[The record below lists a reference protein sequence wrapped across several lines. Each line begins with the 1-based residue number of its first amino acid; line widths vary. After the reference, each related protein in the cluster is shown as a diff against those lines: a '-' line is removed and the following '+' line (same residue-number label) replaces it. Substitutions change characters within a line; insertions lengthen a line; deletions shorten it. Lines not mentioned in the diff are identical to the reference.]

1 MIQVY
6 ADGVLIYA
14 PSIDEYALEGLTVT
28 VSVDKA
34 GTAEIV
40 MPATHPALNRFT
52 SHRTEITIY
61 RAGELLFRGRALY
74 PTDDLDGTR
83 TITCEGERCFL
94 RDAVLEPYLYQA
106 DPAVIFSDIIAKYN
120 AQVDAFKQFHVGAIT
135 VTDPNGYIRMERE
148 DAEQVSDA
156 IDSLVERVGGYITF
170 TTDSDGRRA
179 INWLAELSERS
190 GQTVEFGEN
199 LLDYARSD
207 ANPDLTTV
215 IYPYGAKDETTS
227 KRLNIAGVNGGK
239 LYIKDDAAV
248 ALRGWI
254 ARPVYWD
261 DVTLPG
267 NLLSKARQY
276 LATSKLITTTLELSA
291 VDLSAQDQSIDT
303 MRAGDNVRIL
313 SKPHGVDDWF
323 LLRERTYN
331 LLDPSQ
337 DRVVL
342 GKELTTLTGISA
354 AMDKN
359 TASQIKQTTTNVTNN
374 YQIFTDGDAYGPNNP
389 PAYPVTSVNGM
400 TGAVVLDTS
409 NVKKVTVNCV
419 DAGGGD
425 YTLPSG
431 CPANFANIVSARMN
445 MTVGPVTHHDI
456 VRKGGDDTTYITV
469 YGVGTDYSTG
479 SAVYTLYPYENTSGI
494 TVDIYYLV

>member
-6 ADGVLIYA
+6 ADGVLVYA
-14 PSIDEYALEGLTVT
+14 PGIDEYALEGLTVM

-34 GTAEIV
+34 GTAAIT
-40 MPATHPALNRFT
+40 MPATHPELNSFI
-52 SHRTEITIY
+52 SHRTEVAIY

-74 PTDDLDGTR
+74 PADDIDGSR

-120 AQVDAFKQFHVGAIT
+120 AQVDDFKRFHVGAIT
-135 VTDPNGYIRMERE
+135 VTDPNGYVRMERE

-156 IDSLVERVGGYITF
+156 IDALVERVGGYITF
-170 TTDSDGRRA
+170 TTDSDGRRT

-207 ANPDLTTV
+207 ANPDLATV
-215 IYPYGAKDETTS
+215 IYPYGAKDETTG

-248 ALRGWI
+248 AVRGWI

-261 DVTLPG
+261 DVTLPA
-267 NLLSKARQY
+267 NLLSNAKKY
-276 LATSKLITTTLELSA
+276 LATSKLVTTTLELSA
-291 VDLSAQDQSIDT
+291 VDLSIHDKSIDT
-303 MRAGDNVRIL
+303 MRAGDNVRVL

-323 LLRERTYN
+323 LIRERTYD

-337 DRVVL
+337 DKVVL
-342 GKELTTLTGISA
+342 GKELTTLTGLSVSK
-354 AMDKN
+354 DKN
-359 TASQIKQTTTNVTNN
+359 TAAQIRQTTSSVTNN
-374 YQIFTDGDAYGPNNP
+374 YNIFTDGDAYSPSNP
-389 PAYPVTSVNGM
+389 PSYPVTSVNGM
-400 TGAVVLDTS
+400 TGAVNLAIPKLGALQYTAPWDETQKAFVVPLSQFS
-409 NVKKVTVNCV
+409 NPADATNASWLAFSVKA
-419 DAGGGD
+419 AGELCIIGD
-425 YTLPSG
+425 NFITGTNLYIRAYSLSG
-431 CPANFANIVSARMN
+431 EPWGTGEMLNI
-445 MTVGPVTHHDI
+445 
-456 VRKGGDDTTYITV
+456 
-469 YGVGTDYSTG
+469 
-479 SAVYTLYPYENTSGI
+479 LYLTK
-494 TVDIYYLV
+494 